1 MYATDFEYDGLTLSD
16 FGMMIGSFSSPGT
29 ETVSSGAD
37 INFHT
42 VSPAG
47 SDRFRFYGTKYEEA
61 FTATLQICKSP
72 CLSDNPYLTPAEIS
86 GLQRW
91 LCARMATTDCILF
104 QTVTWIFIGTPHLAA
119 NKCRSLTKPPD

>member
-47 SDRFRFYGTKYEEA
+47 SYRYFAD
-61 FTATLQICKSP
+61 LQVA
-72 CLSDNPYLTPAEIS
+72 LS
-86 GLQRW
+86 
-91 LCARMATTDCILF
+91 F
-104 QTVTWIFIGTPHLAA
+104 
-119 NKCRSLTKPPD
+119 